1 MFSSD
6 LMSSECP
13 SDLVLSLSA
22 AVTASVQPFT
32 PYNARV
38 QHRML
43 CRPTIGRSF
52 GYVLLLSEIHYIS
65 LYFTYLLTVLLH
77 QCFIQCSRCCPMQD
91 TLMSE

>member
-52 GYVLLLSEIHYIS
+52 GYVLLLSEIHYIN
-65 LYFTYLLTVLLH
+65 LYFTYLL
-77 QCFIQCSRCCPMQD
+77 CCCINVSYSAAD
-91 TLMSE
+91 VVICRTRL